1 MKLTGKLFITG
12 RIVAETGLHIGGSK
26 SSLDIGGVDLN
37 VIKTAKGEPFIPGSS
52 LKGKLRSLVARTRGS
67 VSVTR
72 READGAP
79 NDEDYPFILQLFGSA
94 ADDKKK
100 AGKDGEEKK
109 DANMSKGEVC
119 RLIVRDA
126 KLDTDGFKEK
136 DFENLDTDYTEVKWE
151 NTINRKRGVAEHPR
165 QLERVPAG
173 AAFRFEIVYDIYED
187 ASEEY
192 KNKHDKPEKPGETKL
207 QKHLSALHLG
217 MSLLQ
222 DDYLGGQGSR
232 GYGQVKFDELE
243 VAQKDVNEATHS
255 YAAVALS
262 TVAQAFADNLK
273 TLLV

>member
-94 ADDKKK
+94 ADDQKKK
-100 AGKDGEEKK
+100 NKDGKEK
-109 DANMSKGEVC
+109 DANLSKGEVC

-126 KLDTDGFKEK
+126 KLDTVGFKEK
-136 DFENLDTDYTEVKWE
+136 DFENLDSDYTEVKWE

-173 AAFRFEIVYDIYED
+173 AAFRFEIVYDIYDD
-187 ASEEY
+187 ATDPY
-192 KNKHDKPEKPGETKL
+192 KNKQNEPEKDGETKL

-243 VAQKDVNEATHS
+243 VMQKDVNETTHA
-255 YAAVALS
+255 YAKVSLS
-262 TVAQAFADNLK
+262 PDAQAFEKELK